1 MSKVLNAEEIA
12 IKKEAE
18 QVEKT
23 LTEYLSKVRIKVD
36 KVENADV
43 IEAIDEVFGSR
54 FVSNHNNIYITY
66 EMYSKCLDL
75 IRDIGALYAE
85 EHIK

>member
-1 MSKVLNAEEIA
+1 MSKILNAEELA

-18 QVEKT
+18 EIEKT
-23 LTEYLSKVRIKVD
+23 LTGYLSKVRIKVD

-66 EMYSKCLDL
+66 EMYDKCLEI
-75 IRDIGALYAE
+75 IRELGKQYAE